1 MKSPIF
7 FDLDG
12 TLTDP
17 KVGIAKSI
25 QFALQQLDIEAPNAD
40 DLVWCIGP
48 PLQTSFEIL
57 AGKELSSKAVTLYRE
72 RFSQVGWSENTP
84 YPDVAQVLESLRHR
98 QIPLYVATS
107 KPHIFA
113 KRILDHFQLSKY
125 FQRVFGSELD
135 GTNVQKT
142 DLLKYALEETG
153 APAESTMIG
162 DRKHDV
168 VGAKNNGMK
177 TIGVTYG
184 YGSYAELKT
193 AGAHKI
199 IDTPAK
205 ILEFFE

>member
-1 MKSPIF
+1 MESPIF

-17 KVGIAKSI
+17 KVGITKSI
-25 QFALQQLDIEAPNAD
+25 QFALQQLDIEAPDAD

-48 PLQTSFEIL
+48 PLHTSFEIL
-57 AGKELSSKAVTLYRE
+57 VGKELLSKAIALYRE
-72 RFSQVGWSENTP
+72 RFSHIGWSENSP
-84 YPDVAQVLESLRHR
+84 YPDVTQVLESLCHC

-113 KRILDHFQLSKY
+113 ERILDHFQLSNY
-125 FQRVFGSELD
+125 FQGVFGSELD
-135 GTNVQKT
+135 GTNTQKT
-142 DLLKYALEETG
+142 DLLKYALEKTD
-153 APAESTMIG
+153 APTESTMIG

-184 YGSYAELKT
+184 YGSYAELQT
-193 AGAHKI
+193 AGAHRI
-199 IDTPAK
+199 INAPAE
-205 ILEFFE
+205 ILELF

>member
-1 MKSPIF
+1 MNSPVF

-17 KVGIAKSI
+17 KVGITKSI
-25 QFALQQLDIEAPNAD
+25 QFALQQLDIEAPEAD
-40 DLVWCIGP
+40 ELVWCIGP
-48 PLQTSFEIL
+48 PLQTNFEIL
-57 AGKELSSKAVTLYRE
+57 VGKSLSSKAVALYRE
-72 RFSQVGWSENTP
+72 RFSQIGWLENTP
-84 YPDVAQVLESLRHR
+84 YPGVTQVLESLCHR

-113 KRILDHFQLSKY
+113 ERILDHFQLSHY

-135 GTNVQKT
+135 GTHCQKAE
-142 DLLKYALEETG
+142 LLKYALEETRS
-153 APAESTMIG
+153 PTESTMIG

-168 VGAKNNGMK
+168 VGAKNNGMN

-184 YGSYAELKT
+184 YGSYAELQA

-199 IDTPAK
+199 IDAPAE
-205 ILEFFE
+205 ILEFFR